1 MPRFRSISCV
11 LLTTIVWTACL
22 LPASLLAAPASMPA
36 FSATYSVRYG
46 LLRGSMTLQLEPR
59 GSGYVYMTALR
70 PRGVASLIR
79 RGEIRESTNLVPGEG
94 LVRPLDYSS
103 VDTIAKPA
111 RRARYGFDS
120 STGRVTG
127 TYKGRTVD
135 VPMRAGGQNRISA
148 QVAIMQALHSGIEL
162 SEFSVFDRGR
172 WRSFRFEIIP
182 DQVATTPTG
191 EFETVEVRYTSDK
204 SGKSWSLHC
213 ATALAYLPVMIVY
226 REDGA
231 TKSRAVLADFRN
243 DQ

>member
-1 MPRFRSISCV
+1 MPRFRSTSCV

-59 GSGYVYMTALR
+59 GSGYVYTTALR

-79 RGEIRESTNLVPGEG
+79 RGEIRESTNLIPGEG

-111 RRARYGFDS
+111 RHARYGFDS

-127 TYKGRTVD
+127 PHLDWRMNWRKQRVD
-135 VPMRAGGQNRISA
+135 PQQLVGPQPAVESKS
-148 QVAIMQALHSGIEL
+148 SG
-162 SEFSVFDRGR
+162 
-172 WRSFRFEIIP
+172 
-182 DQVATTPTG
+182 
-191 EFETVEVRYTSDK
+191 DK
-204 SGKSWSLHC
+204 
-213 ATALAYLPVMIVY
+213 A
-226 REDGA
+226 
-231 TKSRAVLADFRN
+231 N
-243 DQ
+243 Q